1 MWKYSSCKC
10 NVKWPPT
17 KGMCSWRLGGELG
30 AKRKAQAETDI
41 GGMERTENIDGGFKC
56 AFCCSCYV
64 GDGRSCSTCRQA
76 PVCGTGGLAVWL
88 RLQYPVVRET
98 KSCIFGWQQ
107 LMDCSC
113 WDKHSIQQGLRNLNT
128 CKKRGF
134 LIIAEL
140 SRSFDPRL
148 PVCHR
153 SRILLTHAEMLF
165 CRHER
170 QVEIFGTNLLFG
182 DFYKAT
188 AATFNGANSHVCP
201 PCPWWYPCFQNK
213 KKNESTITY
222 LCTRSSLWQLL
233 AAASWEAVFVL
244 DKCCFVTV
252 MVFL

>member
-30 AKRKAQAETDI
+30 AKKKAQAETDI

-64 GDGRSCSTCRQA
+64 GDGRSCSTCGQA

-128 CKKRGF
+128 CKKRGLPHNCWTQQELWSTAPSLSQEQDIADPCRDAVLQTWETGWDIWNQFAVWWF
-134 LIIAEL
+134 LQ
-140 SRSFDPRL
+140 SYR
-148 PVCHR
+148 CH
-153 SRILLTHAEMLF
+153 
-165 CRHER
+165 
-170 QVEIFGTNLLFG
+170 
-182 DFYKAT
+182 
-188 AATFNGANSHVCP
+188 
-201 PCPWWYPCFQNK
+201 FQW
-213 KKNESTITY
+213 S
-222 LCTRSSLWQLL
+222 
-233 AAASWEAVFVL
+233 
-244 DKCCFVTV
+244 
-252 MVFL
+252 